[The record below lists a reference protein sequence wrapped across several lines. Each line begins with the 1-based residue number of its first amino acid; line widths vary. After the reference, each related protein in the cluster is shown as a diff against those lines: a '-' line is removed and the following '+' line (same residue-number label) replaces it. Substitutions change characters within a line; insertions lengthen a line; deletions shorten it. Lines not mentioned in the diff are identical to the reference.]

1 MKQNAVNP
9 GAMLLGSESEQI
21 PAHPLVVVI

>member
-1 MKQNAVNP
+1 MKQNSVNP

-21 PAHPLVVVI
+21 PAHPLVVVA